1 MQRLKIMSTIESI
14 MNSDTTS
21 ILNICLEIEGLLCL
35 LERRG
40 DATHKNV
47 TQLLRSKSAALRD
60 AVERLSESDFT
71 ECDEGDM
78 ASIAEDT
85 AIVPDTIPA
94 CSIELE
100 SKPEKESAETVV
112 ENVVKKME
120 EPKAEAS
127 SLAVEKA
134 AINDAVPIELTIND
148 KFRFRR
154 ELFGNSDVDLAEALQ
169 VAASM
174 ASAEEAEDYFYNDLC
189 FDPEK
194 DVVKDFIRV
203 VTSRF

>member
-1 MQRLKIMSTIESI
+1 MQHFKIMSRQESI

-47 TQLLRSKSAALRD
+47 TELLRTKSAALQE
-60 AVERLSESDFT
+60 AVARLSDSDFIESYAET
-71 ECDEGDM
+71 TPISDE
-78 ASIAEDT
+78 A
-85 AIVPDTIPA
+85 AIETDSCPGCA
-94 CSIELE
+94 IELE
-100 SKPEKESAETVV
+100 SKSEAETVTAAEPEV
-112 ENVVKKME
+112 NE
-120 EPKAEAS
+120 EELKAEA
-127 SLAVEKA
+127 VPTPTEKA

-154 ELFGNSDVDLAEALQ
+154 ELFGNSDIDLAEALQ

-174 ASAEEAEDYFYNDLC
+174 TSAEEAEDYFYNDLC

-194 DVVKDFIRV
+194 DVVKDFMRV